1 MCIRD
6 RSKLYVKMSEISDTY
21 SNNQP
26 YESFNNDDLIV
37 NLSGYEGPLDVLL
50 IMAKSQKVDLM
61 KISILQL
68 TEQYLLFIAEV
79 RKKNLELAADYLVM
93 AAWLAYLKSNLLLP
107 REETGEELTAEQMAE
122 RLKFQLKKLEAI
134 RQVSEKLMNLPVL
147 GTNFF
152 NRGMPEGIRL
162 IRTPEYYL
170 SLYDLLKSYANQRYK
185 SAYSSIVIERPAVY
199 AMEEALVRL
208 QRMVGTAF
216 EWTKLENF
224 LPPEFSKGKNA
235 RSGVA
240 GTLAAAMELVREG
253 VLEVQQL
260 APFGPVFIKNKNN
273 NEEIIG

>member
-1 MCIRD
+1 
-6 RSKLYVKMSEISDTY
+6 MSEISDTY
-21 SNNQP
+21 SNSQP
-26 YESFNNDDLIV
+26 YESINNDDLIV

-50 IMAKSQKVDLM
+50 IMAKSQIVDLM

-68 TEQYLLFIAEV
+68 TEQYLVFIAEV

-185 SAYSSIVIERPAVY
+185 SAYSSMVIERPAVY

-216 EWTKLENF
+216 EWTKLESF

-273 NEEIIG
+273 KEEIIG

>member
-1 MCIRD
+1 
-6 RSKLYVKMSEISDTY
+6 MSEISSTY
-21 SNNQP
+21 DNNQP
-26 YESFNNDDLIV
+26 YESFDNNDLIV

-50 IMAKSQKVDLM
+50 VMAKSQKVDLM

-68 TEQYLLFIAEV
+68 TEQYLVFIAEV

-134 RQVSEKLMNLPVL
+134 RQVSEKLMDLPVL

-185 SAYSSIVIERPAVY
+185 AAYSSMTIERPAVY
-199 AMEEALVRL
+199 AMEEALIRL

-224 LPPEFSKGKNA
+224 LPPEFSRGKNA

-253 VLEVQQL
+253 VVEVQQMD
-260 APFGPVFIKNKNN
+260 PFGPVYIKNKNN
-273 NEEIIG
+273 NEEVLG

>member
-1 MCIRD
+1 
-6 RSKLYVKMSEISDTY
+6 MSEISDTY
-21 SNNQP
+21 SNSQP
-26 YESFNNDDLIV
+26 SESINNDDLIV

-68 TEQYLLFIAEV
+68 TEQYLVFIAEV

-185 SAYSSIVIERPAVY
+185 TAYSSMVIERPAVY

-216 EWTKLENF
+216 EWTKLESF

>member
-1 MCIRD
+1 
-6 RSKLYVKMSEISDTY
+6 MSEISDTY
-21 SNNQP
+21 SNSQP
-26 YESFNNDDLIV
+26 YESINNDDLIV

-68 TEQYLLFIAEV
+68 TEQYLVFIAEV

-216 EWTKLENF
+216 EWTKLESF

>member
-1 MCIRD
+1 
-6 RSKLYVKMSEISDTY
+6 MSEISDTY
-21 SNNQP
+21 SNSQP
-26 YESFNNDDLIV
+26 YESINNDDLIV

-68 TEQYLLFIAEV
+68 TEQYLVFIAEV

-185 SAYSSIVIERPAVY
+185 SAYSSMVIERPAVY

-216 EWTKLENF
+216 EWTKLESF

-260 APFGPVFIKNKNN
+260 APFGPVFINNKNN

>member
-1 MCIRD
+1 
-6 RSKLYVKMSEISDTY
+6 MSEISDTY
-21 SNNQP
+21 SNSQP
-26 YESFNNDDLIV
+26 YESINNDDLIV

-68 TEQYLLFIAEV
+68 TEQYLVFIAEV

-208 QRMVGTAF
+208 QRMVGTTF

-224 LPPEFSKGKNA
+224 LPPEFSRGKNA

-240 GTLAAAMELVREG
+240 GTLAAAMELVKEG

>member
-1 MCIRD
+1 
-6 RSKLYVKMSEISDTY
+6 MSEISDTY
-21 SNNQP
+21 SNSQP
-26 YESFNNDDLIV
+26 YESINNDDLIV

-68 TEQYLLFIAEV
+68 TEQYLVFIAEV

-122 RLKFQLKKLEAI
+122 RLKFQLKRLEAI

-185 SAYSSIVIERPAVY
+185 SAYSSMVIERPAVY

-216 EWTKLENF
+216 EWTKLESF

-260 APFGPVFIKNKNN
+260 APFGPVFFKNKNN

>member
-1 MCIRD
+1 
-6 RSKLYVKMSEISDTY
+6 MSEISDTY
-21 SNNQP
+21 SNSQP
-26 YESFNNDDLIV
+26 YESINNDDLIV

-68 TEQYLLFIAEV
+68 TEQYLVFIAEV

-216 EWTKLENF
+216 EWTKLESF

-260 APFGPVFIKNKNN
+260 APFGPVFIKNKKN

>member
-1 MCIRD
+1 
-6 RSKLYVKMSEISDTY
+6 MSEISDTY
-21 SNNQP
+21 SNSQP
-26 YESFNNDDLIV
+26 YESISNDDLIV

-68 TEQYLLFIAEV
+68 TEQYLVFIAEV

-185 SAYSSIVIERPAVY
+185 SAYSSMVIERPAVY

-216 EWTKLENF
+216 EWTKLESF

>member
-1 MCIRD
+1 
-6 RSKLYVKMSEISDTY
+6 MSEISDTY
-21 SNNQP
+21 SNSQP
-26 YESFNNDDLIV
+26 YESINNDDLIV

-68 TEQYLLFIAEV
+68 TEQYLVFIAEV

-185 SAYSSIVIERPAVY
+185 SAYSSMVIERPAVY

-216 EWTKLENF
+216 EWTKLESF

-260 APFGPVFIKNKNN
+260 APFGPVFIKNKSN

>member
-1 MCIRD
+1 MI
-6 RSKLYVKMSEISDTY
+6 EISDAY
-21 SNNQP
+21 SNSQP
-26 YESFNNDDLIV
+26 YESINNDDLIV

-68 TEQYLLFIAEV
+68 TEQYLVFIAEV

-185 SAYSSIVIERPAVY
+185 SAYSSMVIERPAVY

-216 EWTKLENF
+216 EWTKLESF